1 MTPERWRQ
9 VEQLFEEVLTREP
22 ESRAAFLAQ
31 ATGADEE
38 IRHAVETLLA
48 QASAIASPD
57 PSPSPYL
64 SEAAPSTSLPEGF
77 RLGPYEIA
85 GVLGSGGMG
94 KVYRA
99 VDTRLG
105 RRVAVK
111 VSTDLPGA
119 NFKREARA
127 ISALNHPHICTL
139 YDVGP
144 NYLVM
149 ELVEGES
156 LAQRLE
162 RGALPTGEALRFGA
176 QIAEAL
182 AAAHACGV
190 IHRDLKP
197 GNIMLTLIGV
207 KVLDFG
213 LAKIT
218 PSTAGVV
225 SYTTTTETV
234 IQPGT
239 VQGTL
244 AYMAPEQLEGA
255 ECDARSDIFSLGLV
269 LYEIATG
276 RRAFAAA
283 SQATLIGE
291 ILHSTPDLAVLHPP
305 GLRAVVEKCVAKRSA
320 DRWQTADEVRE
331 ALQLV
336 EKVPSAALAEM
347 RGGVP
352 RSSRHLWTRSIA
364 MAAIAILVGVT
375 AAGLWMRMRIGLRAS
390 AAPTIV
396 QLGDFT
402 GIAQQ
407 PSLSPD
413 GGHIAFSWNGV
424 DPQNFDVY
432 VKSFGADGAMKGTAL
447 RLTTDPANDFAPA
460 WSPDGR
466 SIAFL
471 RQVNGGEHYLVL
483 IVPALGGQ
491 ERRLTQI
498 TLPNTSQLSGPYL
511 AWLGD
516 SRSLVVTD
524 TAAAGG
530 ANALFLLSVESGERR
545 QITFPPAGEIGDHCV
560 SISPDGSHL
569 LFSRVGLRPEWSG
582 KDYTLLLRKD
592 AASAASTDAVEAAV
606 NQCGAWTSD
615 GQRIVYP
622 AGLGMWTVPA
632 ALRGAA
638 PQLVVETG
646 RGTSW
651 PTVARDG
658 SRMAYARKVGGNLD
672 IWQLPVSAAGEAAG
686 TATRFVSSS
695 RDQFSPVFSPDGSK
709 VAFVSGRADASEIWI
724 CNRDGSKCS
733 QLTWTASANTGD
745 PSWSPDGRSL
755 VYYSTQGGRARIYTI
770 PAQGGDAHAITA
782 ADADSTHPAW
792 SHDGKWIYF
801 NARQGGQFQI
811 WKVLAQG
818 GDPVQ
823 LTQQG
828 GYAPAE
834 SPDGRWL
841 YYLASGDQQAG
852 LWRMLA
858 GRKPEQVLPSILF
871 HNFVVTAHG
880 IYFIAATEPAP
891 SLQFLN
897 LSSGRTSVIAT
908 VHSSYSGLTVSP
920 DARTIQYT
928 QTAPATSQIYTIENF
943 R

>member
-1 MTPERWRQ
+1 MTPERWRR
-9 VEQLFEEVLTREP
+9 VEQLFQEALTREP
-22 ESRAAFLAQ
+22 ENRAPLLAQ
-31 ATGADEE
+31 AAGADEE
-38 IRHAVETLLA
+38 IRHAVEMLLA
-48 QASAIASPD
+48 QASPIANPE

-64 SEAAPSTSLPEGF
+64 SEAAPSTLPEGF

-85 GVLGSGGMG
+85 GMLGVGGMG
-94 KVYRA
+94 KVYRGL
-99 VDTRLG
+99 DTRLG
-105 RRVAVK
+105 RPVAIK
-111 VSTDLPGA
+111 ISTDLPGA

-162 RGALPTGEALRFGA
+162 RGALPTNEALRYGV

-182 AAAHACGV
+182 AAAHARGI

-197 GNIMLTLIGV
+197 GNIMLTSTGV

-218 PSTAGVV
+218 PHTAGVV

-255 ECDARSDIFSLGLV
+255 ECDACSDIFSFGLI
-269 LYEIATG
+269 LYEVATG

-283 SQATLIGE
+283 SQATLIGD
-291 ILHSTPDLAVLHPP
+291 ILHRTPDLSVLYPP
-305 GLRAVVEKCVAKRSA
+305 GLKAVVEKCVAKLSA
-320 DRWQTADEVRE
+320 ERWQTADEVRE

-336 EKVPSAALAEM
+336 EKVPSASLAEM
-347 RGGVP
+347 RAGVAH
-352 RSSRHLWTRSIA
+352 SSRHLWTRVLA
-364 MAAIAILVGVT
+364 VAAIVILVGVT
-375 AAGLWMRMRIGLRAS
+375 AAGLWMRMRGPRTAGL
-390 AAPTIV
+390 PTIV
-396 QLGDFT
+396 RLGDFT
-402 GIAQQ
+402 GVVQQ

-413 GGHIAFSWNGV
+413 GSHIAFSWNGV

-432 VKSFGADGAMKGTAL
+432 VKSFGAEGAMKGMPL
-447 RLTTDPANDFAPA
+447 RLTTDPADDFAPA

-471 RQVNGGEHYLVL
+471 RQVNGGDRYLVL
-483 IVPALGGQ
+483 LVPALGGL
-491 ERRLTQI
+491 ERRLTEI
-498 TLPNTSQLSGPYL
+498 TLTNTSQLSGPYL

-516 SRSLVVTD
+516 SQSLVVTD
-524 TAAAGG
+524 RATSDG
-530 ANALFLLSVESGERR
+530 ASALFLLSVENGERR
-545 QITFPPAGEIGDHCV
+545 QITFPTAGEIGDHCV
-560 SISPDGSHL
+560 SISPGGSHL
-569 LFSRVGLRPEWSG
+569 LFNRVGLRPEWSG
-582 KDYTLLLRKD
+582 KDYILSLGKG
-592 AASAASTDAVEAAV
+592 AASAAFKDAAEASAD
-606 NQCGAWTSD
+606 QCGAWTSD
-615 GQRIVYP
+615 GLRIVYP
-622 AGLGMWTVPA
+622 SGLGMWTIRA
-632 ALRGAA
+632 AVSGAA

-651 PTVARDG
+651 PSVARNG

-695 RDQFSPVFSPDGSK
+695 RDQFSPAFSPDDSK
-709 VAFVSGRADASEIWI
+709 VAFVSGRGDTSEIWI
-724 CNRDGSKCS
+724 CNRDASSCS
-733 QLTWTASANTGD
+733 QLTWTGSANTGD
-745 PSWSPDGRSL
+745 PSWSPDGRSIA
-755 VYYSTQGGRARIYTI
+755 YYSTLAGHARIFTI
-770 PAQGGDAHAITA
+770 SAQGGDAHAITP
-782 ADADSTHPAW
+782 ADVDSTHPSW

-801 NARQGGQFQI
+801 NARQGDQFQI
-811 WKVLAQG
+811 WKISPQG
-818 GDPVQ
+818 GHPVQ

-841 YYLASGDQQAG
+841 YYVASGDQQAG
-852 LWRMLA
+852 LWRMRD
-858 GRKPEQVLPSILF
+858 GGKPEQVLPSILF
-871 HNFVVTAHG
+871 HNFMVTAHG
-880 IYFIAATEPAP
+880 IYFIANAEQGP
-891 SLQFLN
+891 SIQFLDP
-897 LSSGRTSVIAT
+897 SSGRTHVLAP
-908 VHSSYSGLTVSP
+908 VHSGYTGLAASR
-920 DARTIQYT
+920 DARTVLYT